1 MWLPKLFYERAP
13 HYWLFIGLL
22 LIIVGMYLGFEVN
35 RVYLY
40 VGVGLG
46 VGSCLWSARV
56 LARRNPR
63 QPAPELD
70 DYLDQ
75 TCELNYKPDEN

>member
-1 MWLPKLFYERAP
+1 MWLPNSVYERAP

-35 RVYLY
+35 PVYLY

-56 LARRNPR
+56 FARRKPR
-63 QPAPELD
+63 QPEARLD

-75 TCELNYKPDEN
+75 TCELNYKPDDN